1 MADAE
6 KKLSEEMAAKK
17 AEEAK
22 PRRAGSVLSRR
33 WRAKAA
39 VREQAQALK
48 AQEAL
53 IEEGRRARRPGEGD
67 PLELL
72 KANGWE
78 WDDVVAHLTGQK
90 RDPSKAPA
98 PKVNDEIAQL
108 RAEVMAMKAEKQQAA
123 LMDTI
128 SKAIETSEFR
138 FVKELAT
145 PAGLRRVRRLPP
157 AERRAA
163 RSRDFQASV
172 ALVLEAAETNLK
184 GTAERFKKVMG
195 LTSAPTSASVG
206 GAAAKGDVNR
216 SSELSSNT
224 LSNSLDGAPAPPPKP
239 RSPRPRG
246 VPRCG
251 TPGTRQRAEA
261 VTGQPKALPSK
272 GSATCRSPL
281 PISRTLSRPCT
292 RSRGF
297 RTSFTKDHPLLAM
310 VPKDKEFYGANM
322 AMAVRYANP
331 RAARLRSAP
340 RRPTWA
346 TTRACSSS

>member
-1 MADAE
+1 MAEEKAPVAAAPASTPDFQAAALKALQEGPPKAAEKAPEAPAAAPAEPVQAEKAPPDDKAAVADAE

-22 PRRAGSVLSRR
+22 PPKGWERPFETLARE
-33 WRAKAA
+33 KAA

-53 IEEGRRARRPGEGD
+53 IEEGRRAKEAREKGD

-90 RDPSKAPA
+90 RDPNKAPA

-128 SKAIETSEFR
+128 GKAIETSEFR

-145 PAGLRRVRRLPP
+145 PQQVYAELDAYHRQNGELPVP
-157 AERRAA
+157 G
-163 RSRDFQASV
+163 DFQASV

-184 GTAERFKKVMG
+184 GTAERFKKVIG

-224 LSNSLDGAPAPPPKP
+224 LSNSLDGAPRATTQAAKP
-239 RSPRPRG
+239 Q
-246 VPRCG
+246 
-251 TPGTRQRAEA
+251 TPE
-261 VTGQPKALPSK
+261 
-272 GSATCRSPL
+272 
-281 PISRTLSRPCT
+281 
-292 RSRGF
+292 
-297 RTSFTKDHPLLAM
+297 
-310 VPKDKEFYGANM
+310 EY
-322 AMAVRYANP
+322 
-331 RAARLRSAP
+331 RAAALQALVNGPKR
-340 RRPTWA
+340 
-346 TTRACSSS
+346 